1 MVKRDKEK
9 FNLYMREYRQK
20 HLEEIRKQDRVRCAK
35 RRETEEYK
43 DYHID
48 YYIQKTGN
56 VPEVGYFIIC
66 PECGEVKR
74 HSISRLLTHI
84 TNGICKK
91 CYYKSLKG
99 GEPWNKGVRTATPET
114 EKDYKE
120 PRWSSEYRDWH
131 NECLRRDWY
140 HCQLCESKERL
151 EVHHIKSY
159 KDYPQERLNLD
170 NGITLCK
177 KCHLEVHNFNVLA
190 QQ

>member
-1 MVKRDKEK
+1 
-9 FNLYMREYRQK
+9 MREYRQK
-20 HLEEIRKQDRVRCAK
+20 HLEEIREQDRVRCAK

-43 DYHID
+43 DYHTD
-48 YYIQKTGN
+48 YWIKKTGN
-56 VPEVGYFIIC
+56 VPEVGYFIMC
-66 PECGEVKR
+66 PDCGKVRRYAMCKILNLVVNGRCRECQ
-74 HSISRLLTHI
+74 
-84 TNGICKK
+84 
-91 CYYKSLKG
+91 YKYLK
-99 GEPWNKGVRTATPET
+99 EIDPWNKGMRTRPISERSHRESRWGA
-114 EKDYKE
+114 DYAE
-120 PRWSSEYRDWH
+120 WH